1 MPSKTLEDLKTG
13 NCNKIHTTE
22 SLKSSIKQNNQGQSI
37 SVITRVTTEFV
48 TQVSIFKSE
57 RGCY

>member
-22 SLKSSIKQNNQGQSI
+22 SLKSSIKQNN
-37 SVITRVTTEFV
+37 
-48 TQVSIFKSE
+48 
-57 RGCY
+57 